1 MWISSIMKGLILG
14 AGFMYLFDPDRGLA
28 RRTQIRTQLL
38 DLRNDF
44 EGVLN
49 DGLGD
54 LQESGRELNAE
65 IASRLRPDQTSDW
78 LIEHRVRAALNTNGY
93 HAQAVNVKVLNGEVV
108 LSGAAL
114 STEVPEIMRQAYTVS
129 GVRAVTNQLEP
140 HEQPEEIAARPA
152 AETARRAGP
161 LPPGLRLIALVGG
174 SLVFL
179 MGLRRGGLL
188 GWSQWMIGAAVAI
201 SALKQDELQDWAR
214 QMNQAVSTQTSSQNT
229 AE

>member
-1 MWISSIMKGLILG
+1 MSIFSMMKGLILG

-28 RRTQIRTQLL
+28 RRAQIRTQAL
-38 DLRNDF
+38 DLRNEF
-44 EGVLN
+44 EDVLN
-49 DGLGD
+49 EGLRD

-78 LIEHRVRAALNTNGY
+78 LIEHRVRASLNTNGY
-93 HAQAVNVKVLNGEVV
+93 HADAVNVKVLNGEVV

-114 STEVPEIMRQAYTVS
+114 STEVPEIIRQAYTVS

-140 HEQPEEIAARPA
+140 HEQPEEIAAMSS
-152 AETARRAGP
+152 AETARRTGL
-161 LPPGLRLIALVGG
+161 LPPSLRLIALAGG

-188 GWSQWMIGAAVAI
+188 GWSQWLIGAAVAI
-201 SALKQDELQDWAR
+201 SALKQDELQAWAR
-214 QMNQAVSTQTSSQNT
+214 QMNQAASTQASSQNT